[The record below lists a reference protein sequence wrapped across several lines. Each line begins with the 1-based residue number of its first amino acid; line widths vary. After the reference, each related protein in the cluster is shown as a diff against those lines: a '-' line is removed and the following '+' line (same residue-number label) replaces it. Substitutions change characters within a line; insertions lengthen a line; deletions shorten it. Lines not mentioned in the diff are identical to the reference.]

1 MPNIAADIHG
11 IHDVNTL
18 HSAGKRSIPPTPK
31 SAFLELYLRQNEKE
45 RLLKQT
51 KRIKRQEEQVKKKLV
66 VLDKNMAGLFKTA
79 TTVMKGLEKVGNTA
93 GFPDKSTVLEYPK

>member
-1 MPNIAADIHG
+1 MPNLASDLPG
-11 IHDVNTL
+11 IHEVNTL

-51 KRIKRQEEQVKKKLV
+51 KRTKRQEEQLKRQLV
-66 VLDKNMAGLFKTA
+66 VVDKNMAGLFKTA
-79 TTVMKGLEKVGNTA
+79 TAVMKGLEKVDNTA
-93 GFPDKSTVLEYPK
+93 GFPEKSTVLEYPK